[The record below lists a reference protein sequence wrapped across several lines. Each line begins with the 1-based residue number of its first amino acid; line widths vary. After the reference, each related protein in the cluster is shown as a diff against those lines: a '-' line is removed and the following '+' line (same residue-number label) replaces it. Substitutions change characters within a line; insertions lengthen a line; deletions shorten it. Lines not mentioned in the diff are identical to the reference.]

1 MDNYLKDCL
10 DKLKKKNLNA
20 EVELRILLKKSSL
33 NDREIILSNINF
45 DNINIVNFKKALERR
60 LNNEPISKIFNF
72 KNFWKYNFF
81 VNSNVLDPRPETE
94 SIIENVLEY
103 FPQKNTNLKILDMC
117 TGSGCLAISL
127 AKEYPLSNVTATD
140 ISFKALVVAE
150 HNAVNLNCKKRI
162 KFIECDLVNVNSTY
176 DIIVCNPP
184 YLSENEYNKTSL
196 EIQLFEPKIAFI
208 ANKEGYEAYFRIA
221 KILPKILSK
230 NSLVF
235 MEIGSTQA
243 KKTIKIF
250 KNNNINCLKVAK
262 DIHNLDRVLI
272 LNKP

>member
-1 MDNYLKDCL
+1 MDNYLKNCL
-10 DKLKKKNLNA
+10 DKLKKKKLNA

-33 NDREIILSNINF
+33 SDKEIILSNVNF
-45 DNINIVNFKKALERR
+45 NNINIIKFKKALERR

-81 VNSNVLDPRPETE
+81 VNNNVLDPRPETE
-94 SIIENVLEY
+94 LIIENVLEY
-103 FPQKNTNLKILDMC
+103 FPQKNTDLKILDIC

-127 AKEYPLSNVTATD
+127 AKEYPLSQVTATD
-140 ISFKALVVAE
+140 ISLKALDIAKY
-150 HNAVNLNCKKRI
+150 NAINLNCKKRI
-162 KFIECDLVNVNSTY
+162 EFIKCDLVNTNSTY
-176 DIIVCNPP
+176 DIVVCNPP
-184 YLSENEYNKTSL
+184 YLSEDEYKKTSL

-208 ANKEGYEAYFRIA
+208 SKKEGYEAYFRIA
-221 KILPKILSK
+221 EILPEIISK
-230 NSLVF
+230 DSLVF

-250 KNNNINCLKVAK
+250 KDSNINCLKVSK
-262 DIHNLDRVLI
+262 DIQNLDRVLI